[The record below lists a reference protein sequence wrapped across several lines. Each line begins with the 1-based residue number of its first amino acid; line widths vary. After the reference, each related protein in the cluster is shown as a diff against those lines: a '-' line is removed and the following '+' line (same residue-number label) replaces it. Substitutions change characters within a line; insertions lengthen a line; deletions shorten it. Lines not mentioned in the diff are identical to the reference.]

1 MPGTAHAMCEDYRA
15 GASIDE
21 VHDAETRDQ
30 RVTCPLLVLWGERSL
45 VGTSSDPLR
54 LWREVATDVRG
65 GALPGG
71 HNLPEELPDRTLAEI
86 LAFLP
91 AGR

>member
-1 MPGTAHAMCEDYRA
+1 M
-15 GASIDE
+15 
-21 VHDAETRDQ
+21 
-30 RVTCPLLVLWGERSL
+30 
-45 VGTSSDPLR
+45 GTSSDPLR